1 MILRYDEQSLKD
13 CPFTCMFEH
22 LDPMPC
28 VNTYW
33 EITYPIYSQEVTI
46 FVNEKKL
53 SIRNDAFIVMKPGD
67 LHYYK
72 KYLPERYVNHRSVF
86 IDDKKMKKLCA
97 SIDKGLYE
105 SLVFSPE
112 PLVVPFGAMTTESF
126 EKRWEIF
133 ARRDIDEKKLDSI
146 HSTLVACYLG
156 LYLENQITKE
166 EGYPMWLANLLN
178 NLTTPEFASKS
189 ISEIVES
196 TNYSHGFICRE
207 FRKYFGKPLVRF
219 ILEER
224 LRKSLLLLMNKDK
237 SAIEIAFECGFCSQ
251 SSYINAF
258 KKLFKVTPA
267 VWRKNYLAGKELWE
281 NRTFGF

>member
-1 MILRYDEQSLKD
+1 MILRYDEHSIKD

-22 LDPMPC
+22 LDGMPS

-33 EITYPIYSQEVTI
+33 EIAYPIYSEEMI
-46 FVNEKKL
+46 MIVNEKQIP
-53 SIRNDAFIVMKPGD
+53 IRNDAFIIMKPGD

-72 KYLPERYVNHRSVF
+72 RHEPERYVCHRHVF
-86 IDDKKMKKLCA
+86 IDDKKMIKLCA

-105 SLVFSPE
+105 RLVFSPD
-112 PLVVPFGAMTTESF
+112 PIVVPFGAMASETF
-126 EKRWEIF
+126 EKRWELF
-133 ARRDIDEKKLDSI
+133 ARRDIDKDKLDSI
-146 HSTLVACYLG
+146 HSSLVMYYLG

-166 EGYPMWLANLLN
+166 EGYPMWLTNLLN
-178 NLTTPEFASKS
+178 NLATPEFASKS

-196 TNYSHGFICRE
+196 TNYSHGFVCRE

-224 LRKSLLLLMNKDK
+224 LRKSLIMLMNKDK
-237 SAIEIAFECGFCSQ
+237 SAVEIALDCGFCSQ

-267 VWRKNYLAGKELWE
+267 VWRKNYLAGKELWGKK
-281 NRTFGF
+281 TIGF